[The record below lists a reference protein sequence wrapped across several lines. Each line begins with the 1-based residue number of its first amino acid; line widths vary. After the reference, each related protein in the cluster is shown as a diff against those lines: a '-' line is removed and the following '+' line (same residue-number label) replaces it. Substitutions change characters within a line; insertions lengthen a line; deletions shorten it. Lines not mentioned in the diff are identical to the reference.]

1 MFNRMNLGTKLIAV
15 MLLVGLLPLL
25 GISVFSYLRSD
36 QALRSEAQAKLE
48 IFANLTSEYMQEYFN
63 ARVNSTVIL
72 ARTRDVYQSMN
83 ILISVAGNQA
93 DAAWQERVKILDG
106 SLPTIQQANNYAMVS
121 ILDEAGITVFTTLK
135 SALGADLNDR
145 PYFKTA
151 MQGQNTVS
159 DVFYSDVIN
168 DYAVAVA
175 SPVKAEGGQGKVT
188 GVLVCIIPQ
197 KAIKTAVQDGV
208 DTLGS
213 TADSYLVDRNGV
225 VLTSL
230 LQMDVKILETK
241 INTTGVQAVTSALK
255 SGQVDFSTY
264 EVYLDALGNMA
275 MADIRVIS
283 MGGNLVGQIIKV
295 DQAEALAVAIQMRTV
310 MIIIAVVA
318 SAIIA
323 LVGWQFSR
331 SITKPI
337 LSAVAGLG
345 EGSQQVASASGQLS
359 AASQQLASANAQQA
373 AAVQETSSTLEE
385 TSSMVLQNTENTRQA
400 AGLSAQA
407 RDAAEKGNSE
417 MQEMMSSMVELKK
430 SSDQISKIIKVID
443 EIAFQTNILALNAA
457 VEAARAGE
465 AGMGFA
471 VVAEEV
477 RNLAQR
483 SAQAAKD
490 TAAIIETNIELS
502 QRGVDGA
509 RRVGQSLGEI
519 AVHAKK
525 VNQLVDEVAAA
536 SQEQS
541 QGIGQINKAISQVEQ
556 ATQQNAASAEESA
569 SASEE
574 LSAQAATMQEI
585 VQQLVGLVN
594 GANAVHTTMV
604 TPVRRVEHR
613 QPPVKSRAAYK
624 PLKSKVNP
632 EDVIPLDDDTKGF

>member
-1 MFNRMNLGTKLIAV
+1 MTGVQTCALPISILEAV
-15 MLLVGLLPLL
+15 
-25 GISVFSYLRSD
+25 
-36 QALRSEAQAKLE
+36 
-48 IFANLTSEYMQEYFN
+48 
-63 ARVNSTVIL
+63 
-72 ARTRDVYQSMN
+72 
-83 ILISVAGNQA
+83 
-93 DAAWQERVKILDG
+93 
-106 SLPTIQQANNYAMVS
+106 LPTVMSTNQYGMVS
-121 ILDEAGITVFTTLK
+121 ILTDKGITIYSTLK
-135 SALGADLNDR
+135 STMGADLSIR
-145 PYFKTA
+145 EYFKSA
-151 MQGQNTVS
+151 MQGKTTVS
-159 DVFYSDVIN
+159 EIFYSTVIN
-168 DYAVAVA
+168 DNAIAIA
-175 SPVKAEGGQGKVT
+175 EPIQAEGTSGKVT
-188 GVLVCIIPQ
+188 GVLLCVVPH
-197 KAIKTAVQDGV
+197 KVLTEVVQDGIEA
-208 DTLGS
+208 LGS
-213 TADSYLVDRNGV
+213 SADNYLVDHNGI
-225 VLTSL
+225 VLTAPIHT
-230 LQMDVKILETK
+230 DATVLETK
-241 INTTGVQAVTSALK
+241 INTTSVQAVGAAIK
-255 SGQVDFSTY
+255 SNQVGFITK
-264 EVYLDALGNMA
+264 ETFEDARGIMV
-275 MADIRVIS
+275 MADVRVID
-283 MGGNLVGQIIKV
+283 MGGVLVGQVIKI
-295 DQAEALAVAIQMRTV
+295 DQAEALAAAMQIRNV
-310 MIIIAVVA
+310 MIIIVVVA
-318 SAIIA
+318 SVLIA
-323 LVGWQFSR
+323 LVGWLFSR
-331 SITKPI
+331 SISKPI
-337 LSAVAGLG
+337 LMAVSGLG

-604 TPVRRVEHR
+604 TPVRRVEHK
-613 QPPVKSRAAYK
+613 QLPVKSRAAYK

-632 EDVIPLDDDTKGF
+632 EDVIPLDDDPKGF